1 MINKVFN
8 EDNKLTLDRME
19 DNFLDLTITSPPY
32 NVDLGNNKYNK
43 KPYDLYKDNKDHTD
57 YLLWLEPI
65 FELVYQKT
73 KKGGR
78 CVINIGDG
86 KNGKV
91 PTHSDII
98 QFMKEIGWL
107 PFTTILWNKS
117 QVGNRNAWGSFNSP
131 SCPSFPTPFEY
142 ILVFSKEQFKLS
154 WKGESDLEKQEFIDW
169 SLALWS
175 FPGENSKKV
184 KHPAPFPKE
193 LPKRCIKMLSWK
205 DSIIYDPFSG
215 SGTTLVVAKELGR
228 YYIGSETS
236 EKYYNNSLLRL
247 I

>member
-8 EDNKLTLDRME
+8 EDNKLTLGRME

-43 KPYDLYKDNKDHTD
+43 KPYDLYKDNKDHTA
-57 YLLWLEPI
+57 YLLWLKPT

-117 QVGNRNAWGSFNSP
+117 QVGNRTSWGSFNSP

-154 WKGESDLEKQEFIDW
+154 WKGESDLKKQEFIDW

-215 SGTTLVVAKELGR
+215 SGTTLVVSKELGR
-228 YYIGSETS
+228 YYIGSEIS
-236 EKYYNNSLLRL
+236 EEYYNNSLERL
-247 I
+247 K